1 MYVFP
6 YCYNSWPKFLQLIMK
21 KWLASSLQPASPTI
35 SMQEWPW
42 LLVTVSYNGCL
53 LPVASPVTWICL
65 KTQNNQ
71 PQVWHS
77 EMLILLF
84 PTCQVRVVRFYA
96 SCPASSFS
104 FLLLRRTSTA
114 RSRSQCSPA
123 NPSSNLWIKVI
134 LPDPEQ
140 QQWSPPD
147 LHRKL
152 RIGVSPARP
161 QPQRISEDIPD
172 RMPERMSEDKP
183 DRYATKECQRE
194 RQIACQNAC
203 QNIWQKKMPH
213 RMPEKMSI

>member
-1 MYVFP
+1 MAQISSID
-6 YCYNSWPKFLQLIMK
+6 NE

-134 LPDPEQ
+134 LPDPNSNSDPRRTSTASSGSEC
-140 QQWSPPD
+140 SPPD
-147 LHRKL
+147 LNHKE
-152 RIGVSPARP
+152 SPKIY
-161 QPQRISEDIPD
+161 QIECQ
-172 RMPERMSEDKP
+172 
-183 DRYATKECQRE
+183 KECQKISQIDMPQKSVRE
-194 RQIACQNAC
+194 NA
-203 QNIWQKKMPH
+203 
-213 RMPEKMSI
+213 R